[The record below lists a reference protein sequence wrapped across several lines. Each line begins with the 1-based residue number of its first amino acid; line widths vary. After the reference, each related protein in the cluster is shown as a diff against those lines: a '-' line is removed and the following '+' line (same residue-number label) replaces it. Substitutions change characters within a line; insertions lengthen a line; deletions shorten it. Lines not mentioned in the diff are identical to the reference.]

1 MTASLLIE
9 DEKKVRRLVLL
20 GAMEEDG
27 KVRLPYLEAAYFAE
41 KGEIEGSVEQFLS
54 LAEKSDPLAPEKYLV
69 LKHLRN
75 AGFIV
80 RAGESA
86 DLLRVYKKGI
96 RVGEDRT
103 MYLIRVL
110 RKKDAPDLRGDLK
123 LAGKMRKELIYAFV
137 VTPQS
142 ARAGPR
148 GSGAEGSVPFGT
160 HSEVSGEKIE
170 FVKVMRVNF
179 E

>member
-1 MTASLLIE
+1 MKASLLIE

-27 KVRLPYLEAAYFAE
+27 KIRLPYLEAAYFAE
-41 KGEIEGSVEQFLS
+41 KGEIDGNAEEFLS

-69 LKHLRN
+69 LKQLRDT
-75 AGFIV
+75 GFIV
-80 RAGESA
+80 RCGESA

-103 MYLIRVL
+103 MYLVRVL
-110 RKKDAPDLRGDLK
+110 RKSETPDLRSDLK
-123 LAGKMRKELIYAFV
+123 LAGKMRKELVYAFV
-137 VTPQS
+137 
-142 ARAGPR
+142 
-148 GSGAEGSVPFGT
+148 
-160 HSEVSGEKIE
+160 GEKIE
-170 FVKVMRVNF
+170 FVKAMRVNF

>member
-1 MTASLLIE
+1 MKASLLIE

-27 KVRLPYLEAAYFAE
+27 KMRLPYLEAAYFAE
-41 KGEIEGSVEQFLS
+41 KGEVEGSPEGFLS

-86 DLLRVYKKGI
+86 DFLRVYKKGI

-110 RKKDAPDLRGDLK
+110 RKSGVPDLHADLK
-123 LAGKMRKELIYAFV
+123 LAGKMRKELVYAFV
-137 VTPQS
+137 
-142 ARAGPR
+142 GD
-148 GSGAEGSVPFGT
+148 
-160 HSEVSGEKIE
+160 KIE
-170 FVKVMRVNF
+170 FVKAMRVNF

>member
-1 MTASLLIE
+1 MKESLLIE
-9 DEKKVRRLVLL
+9 DEKKARRLILL
-20 GAMEEDG
+20 GAMEENG

-41 KGEIEGSVEQFLS
+41 KGEIEGNAEQFLS

-69 LKHLRN
+69 LKQLRDS
-75 AGFIV
+75 GFIV
-80 RAGESA
+80 RCGESA

-103 MYLIRVL
+103 MYILRVL
-110 RKKDAPDLRGDLK
+110 RKSEIPDIRADLK

-137 VTPQS
+137 GGKT
-142 ARAGPR
+142 
-148 GSGAEGSVPFGT
+148 
-160 HSEVSGEKIE
+160 E

>member
-1 MTASLLIE
+1 MRESLLIE
-9 DEKKVRRLVLL
+9 DEKKVRRLTLL
-20 GAMEEDG
+20 GAMEEGG
-27 KVRLPYLEAAYFAE
+27 KIHLPYLEAAYFAE
-41 KGEIEGSVEQFLS
+41 KGEMEGSAEEFLS

-69 LKHLRN
+69 LKQLRDS
-75 AGFIV
+75 GHIV
-80 RAGESA
+80 RCGEDA
-86 DLLRVYKKGI
+86 DFLRVYKKGI

-110 RKKDAPDLRGDLK
+110 RKTDAPDLRSDLK

-137 VTPQS
+137 
-142 ARAGPR
+142 
-148 GSGAEGSVPFGT
+148 
-160 HSEVSGEKIE
+160 GEKID

>member
-1 MTASLLIE
+1 MKTSLLIE

-20 GAMEEDG
+20 GAMEENG
-27 KVRLPYLEAAYFAE
+27 KIRLPYLEAAYFAE
-41 KGEIEGSVEQFLS
+41 KGEIEGNAEQFLS

-69 LKHLRN
+69 LKQLRDT
-75 AGFIV
+75 GFIV
-80 RAGESA
+80 RCGESA

-103 MYLIRVL
+103 MYLLRVL
-110 RKKDAPDLRGDLK
+110 RKKDAPDLRSDLK
-123 LAGKMRKELIYAFV
+123 LAGKMRKELVYAFV
-137 VTPQS
+137 
-142 ARAGPR
+142 
-148 GSGAEGSVPFGT
+148 
-160 HSEVSGEKIE
+160 GEKIE